1 MQGSGKPPMPA
12 PKPRLSASHLAAMER
27 NPWFTSIPRAQR
39 EALLGAAELIHLR
52 RGAMVFRQG
61 DPVHAAGGGFYGLVA
76 GTIKISSLRQD
87 GREAILA
94 VLEPGNWF
102 GEITLLDGSP
112 RTHDATALEP
122 LDLLVVPPEAFA
134 QQMRDVVFANAIA
147 MMLAARVRM
156 LYGLTED
163 ATLRSLRAR
172 VAHRLLVLARGDAT
186 QSVQLRRTLM
196 LPQEALAMMLGVT
209 RQTLSKELNALAR
222 DEVISLSYGRIELLS
237 VDTLQALVRS
247 G

>member
-1 MQGSGKPPMPA
+1 MPPS
-12 PKPRLSASHLAAMER
+12 KPRLSPAHRAAMER
-27 NPWFTSIPRAQR
+27 NPWFTSMPRAQR
-39 EALLGAAELIHLR
+39 EALLGAGELIHVR

-61 DPVHAAGGGFYGLVA
+61 DPIHAAGGGFYGLLA

-102 GEITLLDGSP
+102 GEITLIDGSP
-112 RTHDATALEP
+112 RTHDATALEA
-122 LDLLVVPPEAFA
+122 LDLLVVPPAAFA
-134 QQMRDVVFANAIA
+134 QQMRDVVFANAMA
-147 MMLAARVRM
+147 AMLAARVRM

-186 QSVQLRRTLM
+186 QSVLLRRTLM

-209 RQTLSKELNALAR
+209 RQTLSKELNALAG
-222 DEVISLSYGRIELLS
+222 EGVLALGYGRIELRSL
-237 VDTLQALVRS
+237 DALQALVS
-247 G
+247 TG

>member
-1 MQGSGKPPMPA
+1 
-12 PKPRLSASHLAAMER
+12 MER
-27 NPWFTSIPRAQR
+27 NPWFTSMPRAQR
-39 EALLGAAELIHLR
+39 EALLGAGELIHVR
-52 RGAMVFRQG
+52 RGAMMFRQG
-61 DPVHAAGGGFYGLVA
+61 DPIHAAGGGFYGLLA

-102 GEITLLDGSP
+102 GEITLIDGSP
-112 RTHDATALEP
+112 RTHDATALEA
-122 LDLLVVPPEAFA
+122 LDVLVVPPEAFA

-147 MMLAARVRM
+147 AMLAARVRM

-186 QSVQLRRTLM
+186 QSVHLRRTLM

-222 DEVISLSYGRIELLS
+222 GEVISLGYGRIELLS
-237 VDTLQALVRS
+237 LDALQALVGS

>member
-1 MQGSGKPPMPA
+1 MAASS
-12 PKPRLSASHLAAMER
+12 KPRLSAAHRGALEG

-39 EALLGAAELIHLR
+39 EALLGAAELIHAR

-61 DPVHAAGGGFYGLVA
+61 DPIHAAGGGFYGLVA

-102 GEITLLDGSP
+102 GEITLIDGSP
-112 RTHDATALEP
+112 RTHDATALES

-134 QQMRDVVFANAIA
+134 HQMRDVVFANAIA
-147 MMLAARVRM
+147 AMLAARVRM

-186 QSVQLRRTLM
+186 QSVHLRHQLQ

-209 RQTLSKELNALAR
+209 RQTLSKELNALAG
-222 DEVISLSYGRIELLS
+222 EGVVALGYGRIELRS
-237 VDTLQALVRS
+237 IDALQALVS
-247 G
+247 TG

>member
-1 MQGSGKPPMPA
+1 MPA
-12 PKPRLSASHLAAMER
+12 TPKARLCALHRAALEG

-39 EALLGAAELIHLR
+39 ETLLGAAELIHLR

-61 DPVHAAGGGFYGLVA
+61 DPIHAAGGGFYGLLA

-94 VLEPGNWF
+94 LLEAGNWF
-102 GEITLLDGSP
+102 GEITLIDGSP
-112 RTHDATALEP
+112 RTHDATALEA
-122 LDLLVVPPEAFA
+122 LDLLVVPPAAFV
-134 QQMRDVVFANAIA
+134 QQMRDGVFANAIA
-147 MMLAARVRM
+147 AMLAARVRM
-156 LYGLTED
+156 LYGLAED

-186 QSVQLRRTLM
+186 QSVQLRRSLL

-222 DEVISLSYGRIELLS
+222 EQVVGLGYGRIELLS
-237 VDTLQALVRS
+237 FDALQRLVRS

>member
-1 MQGSGKPPMPA
+1 MPA
-12 PKPRLSASHLAAMER
+12 PKLRLSAPHRTAMEG
-27 NPWFTSIPRAQR
+27 NPWFTSMPRAQR
-39 EALLGAAELIHLR
+39 DALVGAAELIHLR

-61 DPVHAAGGGFYGLVA
+61 DPVHAVGGGFYGLVA

-102 GEITLLDGSP
+102 GEITLIDGSP
-112 RTHDATALEP
+112 RTHDATALEA

-134 QQMRDVVFANAIA
+134 QQMCDVVFANAVA
-147 MMLAARVRM
+147 AMLAARVRM

-186 QSVQLRRTLM
+186 QSLHLRRTLM

-222 DEVISLSYGRIELLS
+222 DQLISLGYGRIELLS
-237 VDTLQALVRS
+237 VDALQALVGS

>member
-1 MQGSGKPPMPA
+1 MAA
-12 PKPRLSASHLAAMER
+12 PKLRLSAPHRAAMER
-27 NPWFTSIPRAQR
+27 NPWFTSMPRAQR
-39 EALLGAAELIHLR
+39 EALVGAAELLHVR

-61 DPVHAAGGGFYGLVA
+61 DPVHAAGGGFYGLAA
-76 GTIKISSLRQD
+76 GAIKISSLRQD

-102 GEITLLDGSP
+102 GEITLIDGSP
-112 RTHDATALEP
+112 RTHDATALES

-134 QQMRDVVFANAIA
+134 HQMRDVVFANAIA
-147 MMLAARVRM
+147 AMLAARVRM

-186 QSVQLRRTLM
+186 QSVHLRRTLM
-196 LPQEALAMMLGVT
+196 LPQEALAMMLGIT

-222 DEVISLSYGRIELLS
+222 DQVISIGYGRIDLLS
-237 VDTLQALVRS
+237 VEALQALVRS

>member
-1 MQGSGKPPMPA
+1 MAA
-12 PKPRLSASHLAAMER
+12 PKLRLSAPHRAAMER
-27 NPWFTSIPRAQR
+27 NPWFTSMPRAQR
-39 EALLGAAELIHLR
+39 EALVGAAELIHVR

-61 DPVHAAGGGFYGLVA
+61 DPVHAAGGGFYGLAA

-102 GEITLLDGSP
+102 GEITLIDGSP
-112 RTHDATALEP
+112 RTHDATALES

-134 QQMRDVVFANAIA
+134 YQMRDVVFANAIA
-147 MMLAARVRM
+147 AMLAARVRM

-172 VAHRLLVLARGDAT
+172 VAHRILVLARGDAT
-186 QSVQLRRTLM
+186 QSVHLRSTLM
-196 LPQEALAMMLGVT
+196 LPQEALAMMLGVS

-222 DEVISLSYGRIELLS
+222 DEVISLGYGRIDLLS
-237 VDTLQALVRS
+237 VEALQSLVRS

>member
-1 MQGSGKPPMPA
+1 MAA
-12 PKPRLSASHLAAMER
+12 PKLRLSTPHRAAMER
-27 NPWFTSIPRAQR
+27 NPWFTSMPRAQR
-39 EALLGAAELIHLR
+39 EALVGAAELIHLR

-61 DPVHAAGGGFYGLVA
+61 DPVHAAGGGFYGLAA

-102 GEITLLDGSP
+102 GEITLIDGSP
-112 RTHDATALEP
+112 RTHDATALES

-147 MMLAARVRM
+147 AMLAARVRM

-209 RQTLSKELNALAR
+209 RQTLSKELNALAG
-222 DEVISLSYGRIELLS
+222 EGVLALGYGRIELRSL
-237 VDTLQALVRS
+237 DALQALVS
-247 G
+247 TG

>member
-1 MQGSGKPPMPA
+1 MPMAASPR
-12 PKPRLSASHLAAMER
+12 PRLSAAHRAALEG
-27 NPWFTSIPRAQR
+27 NPWFMSMPRAQR
-39 EALLGAAELIHLR
+39 EALLGAAELHHVR

-61 DPVHAAGGGFYGLVA
+61 DPIHAAGGGFYGLVA

-102 GEITLLDGSP
+102 GEITLIDGSP
-112 RTHDATALEP
+112 RTHDATALEA
-122 LDLLVVPPEAFA
+122 LDLLMVPPEAFV
-134 QQMRDVVFANAIA
+134 QLMRDVVFSNAIA
-147 MMLAARVRM
+147 AMLAARVRM
-156 LYGLTED
+156 LYGLAED

-172 VAHRLLVLARGDAT
+172 VAHRVLVLARGDAT
-186 QSVQLRRTLM
+186 QSVHLRRTLM
-196 LPQEALAMMLGVT
+196 LPQEALAMMLGIT

-222 DEVISLSYGRIELLS
+222 DEVISIGYGRIDLLS
-237 VDTLQALVRS
+237 VEALQALVRS

>member
-1 MQGSGKPPMPA
+1 
-12 PKPRLSASHLAAMER
+12 MER
-27 NPWFTSIPRAQR
+27 NPWFMSMPRAQR
-39 EALLGAAELIHLR
+39 EALVGAAELIHVR

-61 DPVHAAGGGFYGLVA
+61 DPVHAAGGGFYGLAA

-102 GEITLLDGSP
+102 GEITLIDGSP
-112 RTHDATALEP
+112 RTHDATALES

-134 QQMRDVVFANAIA
+134 HQMREVVFANAIA
-147 MMLAARVRM
+147 AMLAARVRM

-186 QSVQLRRTLM
+186 QSVHLRRTLM
-196 LPQEALAMMLGVT
+196 LPQEALAMMLGIT

-222 DEVISLSYGRIELLS
+222 DQAISIGYGRIDLLS
-237 VDTLQALVRS
+237 VEALQALVKS

>member
-1 MQGSGKPPMPA
+1 
-12 PKPRLSASHLAAMER
+12 MER
-27 NPWFTSIPRAQR
+27 NPWFTSMPRAQR
-39 EALLGAAELIHLR
+39 EALVGAAELIHLR

-61 DPVHAAGGGFYGLVA
+61 DPVHAAGGGFYGLAA
-76 GTIKISSLRQD
+76 GSIKISSLRQD

-102 GEITLLDGSP
+102 GEITLIDGSP
-112 RTHDATALEP
+112 RTHDATALES

-147 MMLAARVRM
+147 AMLAARVRM

-186 QSVQLRRTLM
+186 QSVHLRRTLM
-196 LPQEALAMMLGVT
+196 LPQEALAMMLGIT

-222 DEVISLSYGRIELLS
+222 DQVISIGYGRIDLLS
-237 VDTLQALVRS
+237 VEALQALVRS

>member
-1 MQGSGKPPMPA
+1 MAASSKPRTS
-12 PKPRLSASHLAAMER
+12 RLSAAHRAALER

-39 EALLGAAELIHLR
+39 EALLGAAELLHVR
-52 RGAMVFRQG
+52 RGTMVFRQG
-61 DPVHAAGGGFYGLVA
+61 DPIHAAGGGFYGLVA

-102 GEITLLDGSP
+102 GEITLIDGSP
-112 RTHDATALEP
+112 RTHDATALET

-134 QQMRDVVFANAIA
+134 QLMRDGVFANAMA
-147 MMLAARVRM
+147 AMLAARVRM
-156 LYGLTED
+156 LYGLAED

-186 QSVQLRRTLM
+186 QSVQLRHDLR

-209 RQTLSKELNALAR
+209 RQTLSKELNALAG
-222 DEVISLSYGRIELLS
+222 EGVVALGYGRIQLLS
-237 VDTLQALVRS
+237 LDALQRLVS
-247 G
+247 TG

>member
-1 MQGSGKPPMPA
+1 MPA
-12 PKPRLSASHLAAMER
+12 PRQRLSAPHRAAMER
-27 NPWFTSIPRAQR
+27 NPWFRSMPRAQR
-39 EALLGAAELIHLR
+39 DALVGAADLIHLR

-61 DPVHAAGGGFYGLVA
+61 DPVHAAGGGFYGLAA

-102 GEITLLDGSP
+102 GEITLIDGSP
-112 RTHDATALEP
+112 RTHDATALEA
-122 LDLLVVPPEAFA
+122 LDLLVVSPEAFA

-147 MMLAARVRM
+147 AMLAARVRM

-186 QSVQLRRTLM
+186 QSAHLRRTLM
-196 LPQEALAMMLGVT
+196 LPQEALAMMLGIT

-222 DEVISLSYGRIELLS
+222 DAVISLGYGRIDLLS
-237 VDTLQALVRS
+237 VDALQALV
-247 G
+247 GGG

>member
-1 MQGSGKPPMPA
+1 
-12 PKPRLSASHLAAMER
+12 MER
-27 NPWFTSIPRAQR
+27 NPWFTSMPRAQR
-39 EALLGAAELIHLR
+39 EALVGAAELIHLR

-61 DPVHAAGGGFYGLVA
+61 DPVHAAGGGFYGLA
-76 GTIKISSLRQD
+76 EGSIKISSLRQD

-102 GEITLLDGSP
+102 GEITLIDGSP
-112 RTHDATALEP
+112 RTHDATALES

-147 MMLAARVRM
+147 AMLAARVRM

-186 QSVQLRRTLM
+186 QSVHLRRTLM
-196 LPQEALAMMLGVT
+196 LPQEALAMMLGIT

-222 DEVISLSYGRIELLS
+222 DQVISIGYGRIDLLS
-237 VDTLQALVRS
+237 VEALQALVRS

>member
-1 MQGSGKPPMPA
+1 MPA
-12 PKPRLSASHLAAMER
+12 PPKPRLSAGHRAAMEA
-27 NPWFTSIPRAQR
+27 NPWFMSMPRAQR
-39 EALLGAAELIHLR
+39 ENLLGAAELIHLR

-61 DPVHAAGGGFYGLVA
+61 DPVIADAGFFGLAAGS
-76 GTIKISSLRQD
+76 IKISSLRQD

-102 GEITLLDGSP
+102 GEITLIDGSP
-112 RTHDATALEP
+112 RTHDATALEA
-122 LDLLVVPPEAFA
+122 LDLLAVSPQAFG
-134 QQMRDVVFANAIA
+134 QLMRDVAFAHAIA
-147 MMLAARVRM
+147 ALLAARVRM
-156 LYGLTED
+156 LYGLAED

-186 QSVQLRRTLM
+186 QSLQVRQQVA

-222 DEVISLSYGRIELLS
+222 EGLVALRYGRIELLS
-237 VDTLQALVRS
+237 LEALQRLVS
-247 G
+247 AG

>member
-1 MQGSGKPPMPA
+1 MAA
-12 PKPRLSASHLAAMER
+12 PKLRLSAPHRAAMDR
-27 NPWFTSIPRAQR
+27 NPWFTSMPRAQR
-39 EALLGAAELIHLR
+39 EALVGAAELIHLR

-61 DPVHAAGGGFYGLVA
+61 DPLHAAGGGFYGLAA

-102 GEITLLDGSP
+102 GEITLIDGSP
-112 RTHDATALEP
+112 RTHDATALES

-147 MMLAARVRM
+147 AMLAARVRM

-186 QSVQLRRTLM
+186 QSLHLRRTLM

-222 DEVISLSYGRIELLS
+222 DEVISLGYGRIDLLS